1 MEWILVL
8 LLLPA
13 LLLLAQLRI
22 GLAVAAVAALPLWFA
37 HPILAAIAWLAGMKL
52 ALD

>member
-22 GLAVAAVAALPLWFA
+22 GLAVAAIAALPLWFA
-37 HPILAAIAWLAGMKL
+37 HPILAVIAWFAGMKL